1 MTRKSNTLSL
11 ISVIAFL
18 GGAVGTLA
26 LMYHL
31 DDPTIVGLFSP
42 VSATQISS
50 EEQAQSTTPAPTSK
64 PTMKNPAV
72 PATGWQVCTGLETG
86 HLNVRA
92 KAGSTAPVL
101 GALSEAVSITP
112 TGQRNSDWLE
122 ISAPSAGWVHYCYLC
137 GGSS

>member
-1 MTRKSNTLSL
+1 MTRKSNILSP
-11 ISVIAFL
+11 ISLLAFL

-31 DDPTIVGLFSP
+31 GDPTIVSLFSP
-42 VSATQISS
+42 ASATQISS
-50 EEQAQSTTPAPTSK
+50 EEHTLSTAPAPTSK
-64 PTMKNPAV
+64 PPMTKTAT
-72 PATGWQVCTGLETG
+72 PATGWVCTGLETG

-112 TGQRNSDWLE
+112 TGQRDGDWLE
-122 ISAPSAGWVHYCYLC
+122 ISAPLAGWVHSRFLC
-137 GGSS
+137 GGSP

>member
-1 MTRKSNTLSL
+1 MTRKRNILSL

-18 GGAVGTLA
+18 GSAVGTLA

-31 DDPTIVGLFSP
+31 GDPTIVGLFSP

-64 PTMKNPAV
+64 STMTKTAT
-72 PATGWQVCTGLETG
+72 PATRWQVCTGLETG

-92 KAGSTAPVL
+92 KAGSTASVL

-122 ISAPSAGWVHYCYLC
+122 ISAPLAGWVHSRYIC
-137 GGSS
+137 GGSP